1 MNNVWHEGRRKAFV
15 WGVRGMPTRTEGW
28 QAWVSERHGDA
39 PVFLESKAGPNR
51 ISLQKTPMKTTTL
64 ACLFSIAL
72 FLPAFGQT
80 PTPTST
86 PAPSPSVSAT
96 AVASASAG
104 ASISPA
110 ASATPDDE
118 DSIERSVSKKLK
130 RHFSVTSPAV
140 TVTKH
145 HRNGDDFDVDDGAL
159 MAIPIVGIIFSTLFG
174 APVLVVGA
182 IMFFSYLKS
191 RSLHRT
197 VRDMVA
203 KGQPV
208 PPALF
213 APPPAIRA
221 RSDMRRGVVLMM
233 VGFGLMIF
241 FGAVNDWENGVWAIG
256 IIPFLI
262 GAGYLLVWKFEGP
275 KDTDKAP
282 PLP

>member
-1 MNNVWHEGRRKAFV
+1 M
-15 WGVRGMPTRTEGW
+15 
-28 QAWVSERHGDA
+28 
-39 PVFLESKAGPNR
+39 
-51 ISLQKTPMKTTTL
+51 
-64 ACLFSIAL
+64 AL
-72 FLPAFGQT
+72 VLTAFGQA
-80 PTPTST
+80 ST
-86 PAPSPSVSAT
+86 LAPSPSVSAT

-110 ASATPDDE
+110 VSATPDDE
-118 DSIERSVSKKLK
+118 DSIERSVSRKLK
-130 RHFSVTSPAV
+130 RHFSINSPSGV
-140 TVTKH
+140 TVTKTRH
-145 HRNGDDFDVDDGAL
+145 NDDDFNVEDGAL

-174 APVLVVGA
+174 APVLVIAA

-197 VRDMVA
+197 VREMVA

-241 FGAVNDWENGVWAIG
+241 FGAVNDWEGGAWALG

-262 GAGYLLVWKFEGP
+262 GVGYLLVWKFEGP
-275 KDTDKAP
+275 KDADKAP

>member
-1 MNNVWHEGRRKAFV
+1 
-15 WGVRGMPTRTEGW
+15 
-28 QAWVSERHGDA
+28 
-39 PVFLESKAGPNR
+39 
-51 ISLQKTPMKTTTL
+51 MKTTIL

-72 FLPAFGQT
+72 FLPAFGQS
-80 PTPTST
+80 PTP
-86 PAPSPSVSAT
+86 AVSAT

-118 DSIERSVSKKLK
+118 DSIERSVSRKLK
-130 RHFSVTSPAV
+130 RHFNVTTSPGV
-140 TVTKH
+140 TVTRH
-145 HRNGDDFDVDDGAL
+145 HHNDGDFDVEDGAL

-174 APVLVVGA
+174 APVLIVAA
-182 IMFFSYLKS
+182 IMFFSYLRS

-197 VRDMVA
+197 VREMVA
-203 KGQPV
+203 KGEPV

-213 APPPAIRA
+213 APPPSVRA
-221 RSDMRRGVVLMM
+221 RSDMRRGVILVM

-241 FGAVNDWENGVWAIG
+241 FGAVNDWDGGAWAIG

-262 GAGYLLVWKFEGP
+262 GVGHLAVWKLEGP
-275 KDTDKAP
+275 KDADKAP

>member
-1 MNNVWHEGRRKAFV
+1 
-15 WGVRGMPTRTEGW
+15 
-28 QAWVSERHGDA
+28 
-39 PVFLESKAGPNR
+39 
-51 ISLQKTPMKTTTL
+51 MKTAILT
-64 ACLFSIAL
+64 CLCSIAL
-72 FLPAFGQT
+72 AWHAFGQS
-80 PTPTST
+80 PT
-86 PAPSPSVSAT
+86 PSVSST

-110 ASATPDDE
+110 VSATPDDE
-118 DSIERSVSKKLK
+118 DSIERSVSKKLR
-130 RHFSVTSPAV
+130 RHFSITTSPGI
-140 TVTKH
+140 TLTRH
-145 HRNGDDFDVDDGAL
+145 HRDWDDGDIGDGAL
-159 MAIPIVGIIFSTLFG
+159 MAIPIVAIIFSTLFG
-174 APVLVVGA
+174 APVLIVAA
-182 IMFFSYLKS
+182 IMLFSYMRS

-197 VRDMVA
+197 VREMVE

-241 FGAVNDWENGVWAIG
+241 FGAVNDWEGGSWAIG

-262 GAGYLLVWKFEGP
+262 GVGYLLVWKFEGP
-275 KDTDKAP
+275 KDADKAP